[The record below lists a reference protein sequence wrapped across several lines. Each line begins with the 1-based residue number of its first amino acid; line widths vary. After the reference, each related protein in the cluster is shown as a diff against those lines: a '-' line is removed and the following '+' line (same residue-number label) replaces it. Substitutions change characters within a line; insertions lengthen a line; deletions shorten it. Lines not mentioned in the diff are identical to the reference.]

1 MSATATVEQTDEARA
16 WAPADGVDA
25 PVSDAELAAAWR
37 DDMDRRECCD
47 VIYAARAAA
56 CKQAA
61 EERARTRHVENQC
74 KCQRG
79 KRCRIGHR
87 EDAAALAAEYPA
99 VYRPGMARTDCEDEH
114 RWREK
119 DEAESAAAD
128 AEAVQQW
135 RGVLL
140 EHGRV
145 PENVPA
151 PAAAAADAAGRL
163 LLAAGTVS
171 TVAAPP
177 KAGKTWAAL
186 GLVRAVPKPGRVIW
200 VAYERRGATA
210 RRAGP
215 AGVPRKRV
223 RILDGATAAEY
234 RPAALESLA
243 AVEAPGLVVI
253 DSVSSS
259 GCPTGGESV
268 YPWWTA
274 VVEPWLTE
282 DTAVLLLDHTPRS
295 DPRRALG
302 CGAGDGAGR

>member
-1 MSATATVEQTDEARA
+1 MSATATVEQTDESRA
-16 WAPADGVDA
+16 WAPADGVDV

-79 KRCRIGHR
+79 KRCRIGRR

-99 VYRPGMARTDCEDEH
+99 VYRPGMTRTDCEDEH

-128 AEAVQQW
+128 PEAVQQW

-163 LLAAGTVS
+163 LLAAGTVA

-223 RILDGATAAEY
+223 RILGRCCRGPCGPHAHRAGCLRGRGPG
-234 RPAALESLA
+234 RPE
-243 AVEAPGLVVI
+243 EASRRRRVGNARHHVP
-253 DSVSSS
+253 
-259 GCPTGGESV
+259 P
-268 YPWWTA
+268 P
-274 VVEPWLTE
+274 P
-282 DTAVLLLDHTPRS
+282 
-295 DPRRALG
+295 RALG